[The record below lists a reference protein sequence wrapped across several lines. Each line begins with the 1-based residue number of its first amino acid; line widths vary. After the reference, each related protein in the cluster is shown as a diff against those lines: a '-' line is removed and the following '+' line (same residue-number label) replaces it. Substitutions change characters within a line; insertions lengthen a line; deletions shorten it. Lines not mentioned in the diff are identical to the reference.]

1 MPPINVK
8 QTPIPEQ
15 EVAVEPFTPRDFREA
30 MGRFASGVVV
40 ITTQQGDDA
49 HAMTATAF
57 MSGSLQPPL
66 IVVSVDANA
75 RMHEKILASGHF
87 GVSLLAQEQQDASNC
102 FAGRVVEGYV
112 PEFERLAGVPVLA
125 GATVQLAADLRNSY
139 PCGDHTLFVGE
150 IQKLVLAGNNPSPLV
165 YHSGGYASLNST
177 DG

>member
-57 MSGSLQPPL
+57 MSGSLEPPL

-75 RMHEKILASGHF
+75 RMHEKILACGRF
-87 GVSLLAQEQQDASNC
+87 GVSVLAQEQQDASNC

-112 PEFERLAGVPVLA
+112 PEFQRLASVPVLA
-125 GATVQLAADLRNSY
+125 GASVQLAAELKHSY
-139 PCGDHTLFVGE
+139 PCGDHTLFVGA
-150 IQKLVLAGNNPSPLV
+150 ILKLVLADNTPNPLV
-165 YHSGGYASLNST
+165 YHSGGYATLTNT
-177 DG
+177 GG